1 MKYILL
7 FFVGVVLCVP
17 VSVLAVE
24 ACAKLDSNTVC
35 TTIADDYNL
44 SDARVDC
51 NGTFVRLIGMCVQ
64 NTGTRDVSVRDY
76 LTISAT
82 VANNY
87 RCWCMLAEPVT
98 SKWVLRAEY
107 DDVSKC
113 RRQCNIGCKNAF
125 IYNNSV
131 DQTFR
136 KTVMSN
142 LIR

>member
-51 NGTFVRLIGMCVQ
+51 NGTFVRLIGMCD
-64 NTGTRDVSVRDY
+64 N
-76 LTISAT
+76 
-82 VANNY
+82 
-87 RCWCMLAEPVT
+87 
-98 SKWVLRAEY
+98 
-107 DDVSKC
+107 
-113 RRQCNIGCKNAF
+113 QCDCGKQLSLLVYVGRTCN
-125 IYNNSV
+125 V
-131 DQTFR
+131 
-136 KTVMSN
+136 
-142 LIR
+142 